1 MSPAAK
7 IGLFI
12 LIGFIILGVF
22 ILKIEDI
29 PLTERGERL
38 QLEARIPSAAGI
50 DRKAAVRIAGVRV
63 GKVEEVRL
71 DGSWAVL
78 SLSLDAD
85 VRLHEGA
92 GVVVTS
98 MGMLGDKYVEVTPGN
113 PTAPLL
119 QSGVVLE
126 GESRPSFDDV
136 LEVADSI
143 GRDVKEVT
151 TALRASIGGQQGAD
165 RIDAIVDNLEQL
177 TASLREMIEAN
188 QGNVNSTIV
197 NFREFSQT
205 LRDELPAIAEK
216 MNRLADNLDGVVAE
230 NRDDLKGSL
239 ENIRDLSERL
249 KTSADNLNTITG
261 KVASGEGTIGKL
273 VNDETTVDNFNETL
287 DSIEGGVKSLQ
298 NTVGR
303 FERFR
308 LDMTMQT
315 EALPGLEDSDGRS
328 QFGFD
333 LWTTDSRFFRV
344 GAVDTPFGQT
354 EEETVRTTT
363 VFPDGS
369 SETVITEKLTTEDN
383 LGFNAQVGFL
393 VRPDTTVRLGLIE
406 SAGGFGID
414 HDIDIGTTVPLRLTF
429 EAYDFDRAFDL
440 DPHLRLSGRYHV
452 TPHLF
457 VVAGWD
463 DPLESD
469 RSSLLIGGGVTW
481 TDDDVKYLLG
491 LAGSAIN

>member
-1 MSPAAK
+1 MTPAAK

-38 QLEARIPSAAGI
+38 RVEARIPSAAGV
-50 DRKAAVRIAGVRV
+50 DRQAAVRIAGVRV

-71 DGSWAVL
+71 DGSSAVLVL
-78 SLSLDAD
+78 SLDPD

-92 GVVVTS
+92 SVVVTS
-98 MGMLGDKYVEVTPGN
+98 MGMLGDKYVEVTPGD
-113 PTAPLL
+113 PSQPELS
-119 QSGVVLE
+119 SGAVIE
-126 GESRPSFDDV
+126 GDSRPSFDDV

-151 TALRASIGGQQGAD
+151 TALRTSIGGEHGAD
-165 RIDAIVDNLEQL
+165 RIDEIVDNMEQL
-177 TASLREMIEAN
+177 TASLRAMIEAN
-188 QGNVNSTIV
+188 QGNVNTTIT

-205 LRDELPAIAEK
+205 LRDELPAIADK
-216 MNRLADNLDGVVAE
+216 MNRLADNLDAVVAE
-230 NRDDLKGSL
+230 NRDELKGSL
-239 ENIRDLSERL
+239 ANIRELSDRL

-273 VNDETTVDNFNETL
+273 VHDETTVDNFNETL
-287 DSIEGGVKSLQ
+287 DSIEGGVASLQ
-298 NTVGR
+298 NTIGR

-308 LDMTMQT
+308 LDMTMQAA
-315 EALPGLEDSDGRS
+315 ALPGLEDGDGRS

-333 LWTTDSRFFRV
+333 LWTTDNRFYRV

-354 EEETVRTTT
+354 DEETVRTTT

-369 SETVITEKLTTEDN
+369 TETTVTEKITTEDA

-393 VRPDTTVRLGLIE
+393 IRPTTTVRLGLIE
-406 SAGGFGID
+406 SAGGFGVD
-414 HDIDIGTTVPLRLTF
+414 YDMDIGTALPLRLTF
-429 EAYDFDRAFDL
+429 EAYDFDRALDR
-440 DPHLRLSGRYHV
+440 DPHLRLTGRYHL

-457 VVAGWD
+457 VIAGWD

-469 RSSLLIGGGVTW
+469 RSSVLFGGGVTW